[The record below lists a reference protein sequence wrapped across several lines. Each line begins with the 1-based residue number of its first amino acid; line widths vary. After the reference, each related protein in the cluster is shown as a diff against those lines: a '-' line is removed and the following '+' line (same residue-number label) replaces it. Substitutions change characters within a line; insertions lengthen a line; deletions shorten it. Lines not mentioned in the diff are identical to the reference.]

1 MNKHK
6 KYCFTLF
13 FSAALFLS
21 PFGFLSQASAYYYDS
36 YKQLKNNE
44 SQNKDDVEERHE
56 DYEINYED
64 RDSDISVVAIHGGS
78 IEPGT
83 SEVAEGLAN
92 RMNLSYYLFEG
103 IKSKNNG
110 TLHLDSKQFDEPI
123 GRNIAQNSL
132 TTLSIHG
139 YLRDQGNESVIY
151 LGGRNETYKEI
162 IRESLEEH
170 GFQVKEPP
178 YHLGGRNVNNIVNDN
193 QLNAGVQ
200 LELSVQLR
208 KSLFENHDWSRLNR
222 HNTTEVYDEL
232 INALAEATENYQETL

>member
-1 MNKHK
+1 MNKHY
-6 KYCFTLF
+6 KYCLTFL

-21 PFGFLSQASAYYYDS
+21 PIGLLSHASAYYYDS

-44 SQNKDDVEERHE
+44 AQNEDDEEKRHE
-56 DYEINYED
+56 DYEINYEE

-78 IEPGT
+78 IEAGT
-83 SEVAEGLAN
+83 SEVAEGLAD
-92 RMNLSYYLFEG
+92 RMDLSYYLFEG
-103 IKSKNNG
+103 IKSKQNG
-110 TLHLDSKQFDEPI
+110 TLHLDSKHFDEPI
-123 GRNIAQNSL
+123 GRNLAQNSL

-139 YLRDQGNESVIY
+139 YHRDQGNESVIY

-162 IRESLEEH
+162 IHDSLEEH
-170 GFQVKEPP
+170 GFQVKDAP

-208 KSLFENHDWSRLNR
+208 KSLFENHDWSQLNR
-222 HNTTEVYDEL
+222 HNTTEVYDAL
-232 INALAEATENYQETL
+232 IDALAEATENYQETL